1 MKIRIKDLDVAYL
14 TSEKYPERDAATRLL
29 LDSSKLSFKR
39 YDGGITKPYTVG
51 VAKGHLQALESLSL
65 PCLLLEDDIKVL
77 NGSSV
82 NIDQEFE
89 IPDDADALYLGVSI
103 YGRLEGM
110 TIPYGVV
117 ATTTSNPAVNSVYN
131 MLSMHAII
139 YLSERYRDHI
149 KNLLVKHID
158 RPAGG
163 VDDPIAETMS
173 EYNVYAVTDP
183 IFYQADGH
191 SEQATMNRIPL
202 KI

>member
-1 MKIRIKDLDVAYL
+1 M
-14 TSEKYPERDAATRLL
+14 
-29 LDSSKLSFKR
+29 
-39 YDGGITKPYTVG
+39 
-51 VAKGHLQALESLSL
+51 

-77 NGSSV
+77 NGSS
-82 NIDQEFE
+82 IDINQEFE
-89 IPDDADALYLGVSI
+89 VPDDADALYVAVSF

-131 MLSMHAII
+131 MLGMHAVV

-149 KNLLVKHID
+149 KSLLSKHIEY
-158 RPAGG
+158 PIGG
-163 VDDPIAETMS
+163 VDDPIAEAMS

-191 SEQATMNRIPL
+191 SERATMSRIPL

>member
-1 MKIRIKDLDVAYL
+1 
-14 TSEKYPERDAATRLL
+14 
-29 LDSSKLSFKR
+29 
-39 YDGGITKPYTVG
+39 
-51 VAKGHLQALESLSL
+51 
-65 PCLLLEDDIKVL
+65 L
-77 NGSSV
+77 NGSYV

-131 MLSMHAII
+131 MLSMHSII